1 MAKRIRRSKSNK
13 KSAVDKQIEQLKK
26 ASGGKVSDQLDALID
41 SIREEE
47 EKEDDF
53 LNVDNLLKELE
64 KSRKKD
70 EQEKKKKQRESKKAV
85 DNAIKK
91 IKNGNKKE
99 TQTENIDPR
108 ILKLL
113 GLEDYEAELD
123 YEDYK
128 RLLKE
133 KMAADRMGGG
143 KGEEEEGDNELLKN
157 EFRRAQ
163 KQSGSFKVQANRNK
177 RKTKTSNF
185 VSKRP
190 SRKPKPKSVKVT
202 KLLPSAGQTSSPEN
216 VKAEIQE
223 DTQEQLLPLSKTLD
237 DINNN
242 LDKLLKIERQKL
254 ELEKQAAREAAK
266 KEETEGFRKKEA
278 ELEDTEKKSAEK
290 VSKTLKP
297 ASNIFDSILNFFK
310 NVLLGGAISLIL
322 DIIQNPGKYLKPLI
336 DFGNFI
342 IDFINDKIIKFINDI
357 VFAPINAYIG
367 LWNTAFNEI
376 EWALKQ
382 LAKVIPN
389 IPTPKLPRIPTVA
402 LPYIKPIQYPQWMQ
416 QQEGGGEVIDIKNLS
431 LFDGGAIDKLTGL
444 QIKGMGKDT
453 QLIAAQPGEIMMSK
467 KAVDMFGAGNLL
479 AANAMA
485 GGNNKPKFGKIQG
498 FQGGGQ
504 VGKVII
510 GAGHAPTP
518 SNAARGIELGADG
531 RPVWGTADDNSE
543 GTNPN
548 PTYVKEWQATRHV
561 VNTLKTLVQQRGL
574 SDKIG
579 FRDIYTW
586 AGMKTVPREVESV
599 RGHQYVDLHFDARGY
614 GRAGVLPPAN
624 ESATDRS
631 LMNVFGRHDPYFN
644 PSKKGVTAAGGTLL
658 ELARIDDPAIRGLLE
673 EVKRGQQGPASI
685 QMAEKI
691 LRGILPSVG
700 GSSVQAH
707 APVLPPPQ
715 VSRPQLNVNIQPYQP
730 YGGGTAV
737 LPVPV
742 GQQGQVNSAAS
753 AAQKQVPGFSAE
765 DSSNFDLIV
774 VKSIYNI
781 VG

>member
-1 MAKRIRRSKSNK
+1 
-13 KSAVDKQIEQLKK
+13 
-26 ASGGKVSDQLDALID
+26 
-41 SIREEE
+41 
-47 EKEDDF
+47 
-53 LNVDNLLKELE
+53 
-64 KSRKKD
+64 
-70 EQEKKKKQRESKKAV
+70 
-85 DNAIKK
+85 
-91 IKNGNKKE
+91 
-99 TQTENIDPR
+99 
-108 ILKLL
+108 
-113 GLEDYEAELD
+113 
-123 YEDYK
+123 
-128 RLLKE
+128 
-133 KMAADRMGGG
+133 
-143 KGEEEEGDNELLKN
+143 
-157 EFRRAQ
+157 
-163 KQSGSFKVQANRNK
+163 
-177 RKTKTSNF
+177 
-185 VSKRP
+185 
-190 SRKPKPKSVKVT
+190 
-202 KLLPSAGQTSSPEN
+202 
-216 VKAEIQE
+216 
-223 DTQEQLLPLSKTLD
+223 
-237 DINNN
+237 
-242 LDKLLKIERQKL
+242 
-254 ELEKQAAREAAK
+254 
-266 KEETEGFRKKEA
+266 
-278 ELEDTEKKSAEK
+278 
-290 VSKTLKP
+290 
-297 ASNIFDSILNFFK
+297 
-310 NVLLGGAISLIL
+310 
-322 DIIQNPGKYLKPLI
+322 
-336 DFGNFI
+336 
-342 IDFINDKIIKFINDI
+342 
-357 VFAPINAYIG
+357 
-367 LWNTAFNEI
+367 
-376 EWALKQ
+376 
-382 LAKVIPN
+382 
-389 IPTPKLPRIPTVA
+389 
-402 LPYIKPIQYPQWMQ
+402 
-416 QQEGGGEVIDIKNLS
+416 
-431 LFDGGAIDKLTGL
+431 
-444 QIKGMGKDT
+444 MGKDT

-548 PTYVKEWQATRHV
+548 PTYVKEWQATRHI
-561 VNTLKTLVQQRGL
+561 VNTLKALVQQRGL

-586 AGMKTVPREVESV
+586 AGMSTVPREVESV